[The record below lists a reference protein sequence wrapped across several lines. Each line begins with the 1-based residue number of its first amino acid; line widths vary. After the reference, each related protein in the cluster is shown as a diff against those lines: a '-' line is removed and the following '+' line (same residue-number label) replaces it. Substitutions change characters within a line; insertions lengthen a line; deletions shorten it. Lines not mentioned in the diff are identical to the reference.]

1 MQTMRKDADPQRRCI
16 VSGQSLPRENLLRF
30 VIAPDGTVVP
40 DLDEKLPGRGLW
52 LLPERDIL
60 RTACTKGAFSKAA
73 RRETRPPDDL
83 AAQVERLLRRR
94 CLDLLGLARR
104 SGILVAGFEKVR
116 AFLASEDAGVLL
128 AASDGAADGRAKIRA
143 LAPDVP
149 LVDILTAEELGTAI
163 GREHIV
169 HAVVAKGRLADRIV
183 HEAQR
188 LSGLLGTRG
197 EDERTDRTA
206 QRIQ

>member
-30 VIAPDGTVVP
+30 VVAPDGLVVP

-52 LLPERDIL
+52 LLAERDIL
-60 RTACTKGAFSKAA
+60 RTACAKGAFSKAA
-73 RRETRPPDDL
+73 RRETRLPDDL

-143 LAPDVP
+143 LAPGVP
-149 LVDILTAEELGTAI
+149 LVDVLTAEELGAAI

-169 HAVVAKGRLADRIV
+169 HAVIAKGRLAERV
-183 HEAQR
+183 LHEASR
-188 LSGLLGTRG
+188 LSGLL
-197 EDERTDRTA
+197 EDRTVADATDRA
-206 QRIQ
+206 R

>member
-1 MQTMRKDADPQRRCI
+1 METMRKDADPQRRCI

-30 VIAPDGTVVP
+30 VVAPDGLVVP

-52 LLPERDIL
+52 LLAERDIL
-60 RTACTKGAFSKAA
+60 RTACAKGAFSKAA
-73 RRETRPPDDL
+73 RRETRLPDDL

-143 LAPDVP
+143 LAPGVP
-149 LVDILTAEELGTAI
+149 LVDVLTAEELGAAI

-169 HAVVAKGRLADRIV
+169 HAVIAKGRLAERV
-183 HEAQR
+183 LHEASR
-188 LSGLLGTRG
+188 LSGLL
-197 EDERTDRTA
+197 EDRTVADATDRA
-206 QRIQ
+206 R